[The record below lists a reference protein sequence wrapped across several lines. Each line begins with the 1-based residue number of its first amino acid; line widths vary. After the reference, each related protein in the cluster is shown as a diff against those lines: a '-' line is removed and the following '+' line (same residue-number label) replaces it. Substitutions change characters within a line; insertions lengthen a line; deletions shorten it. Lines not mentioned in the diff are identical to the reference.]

1 MKNTKTDQYKLA
13 TLLLLTFFLFLIPG
27 KGEAQNERVVYY
39 ENMINE
45 VISGYDSKDFDTYD
59 KAQYNI
65 TSFLSTSTYWEIM
78 MDSLV
83 PENEKLRLL
92 NKIENAYNT
101 WFCEEKGKY
110 ILVYYRALDEG
121 VIDAPVV
128 LTYITHENGNA
139 TLYVGSE
146 YMSFIKNVHA
156 IAFEWKDVGEPENT
170 YIIRLSRVDEKYFK
184 VELTPDIQR
193 DFFSRTLFCVYLT
206 GESADEVFNSL
217 LRKTQALKE
226 QIEKDKSN
234 QNKF

>member
-1 MKNTKTDQYKLA
+1 MKNLKYKHL
-13 TLLLLTFFLFLIPG
+13 TLLLITLFLFLIPSQ
-27 KGEAQNERVVYY
+27 GEAQNERVAYY
-39 ENMINE
+39 EKMINE

-128 LTYITHENGNA
+128 LNYITHENGSA
-139 TLYVGSE
+139 TLYVGSK

-156 IAFEWKDVGEPENT
+156 IAFEWKNVGEPENT

-193 DFFSRTLFCVYLT
+193 DFFSRTHFCVYLT

>member
-78 MDSLV
+78 IDSLV

-193 DFFSRTLFCVYLT
+193 DFFSRTHFCVYLT

>member
-1 MKNTKTDQYKLA
+1 MEKQYKLA

-39 ENMINE
+39 EKIINE
-45 VISGYDSKDFDTYD
+45 VILGYDSKDFDTYD

-65 TSFLSTSTYWEIM
+65 TSFLSTSTYWGIM

-121 VIDAPVV
+121 VIDAPMV
-128 LTYITHENGNA
+128 LTYITHENGSA

-193 DFFSRTLFCVYLT
+193 EFFSRTHFCVYLT
-206 GESADEVFNSL
+206 GESADEVLNSL
-217 LRKTQALKE
+217 LRMTKPLKE

-234 QNKF
+234 QE

>member
-1 MKNTKTDQYKLA
+1 MKNIKTDQYKLA

-27 KGEAQNERVVYY
+27 QGEAQNKRVVYY
-39 ENMINE
+39 EKMINE

-65 TSFLSTSTYWEIM
+65 ASFLSTSTYWGIM

-128 LTYITHENGNA
+128 LTYITHENGSA

-193 DFFSRTLFCVYLT
+193 DFFSRTHFCVYLT

-234 QNKF
+234 QE

>member
-83 PENEKLRLL
+83 SENEKLRLL

-128 LTYITHENGNA
+128 LTYITHENGSA

-156 IAFEWKDVGEPENT
+156 IAFEWKNVGEPENT

-184 VELTPDIQR
+184 VELTPDTQR
-193 DFFSRTLFCVYLT
+193 DFFSRTHFCVYLT

-217 LRKTQALKE
+217 LRMTKPLKE

-234 QNKF
+234 QE